1 MKFYLPLG
9 AAAGLLALSGCVE
22 PSDIGAEPPP
32 PPPTV
37 VYADQS
43 AAPSETTYVPPGTYA
58 TAPSYSQDDYED
70 DGAPVPSE
78 GEVEVESVQ
87 DFDEPLQPYGEWI
100 VVANY
105 GRCWRPRHVEA
116 DWRPYCDGHWVD
128 TDQGWYWESD
138 EPWGW
143 ATYHYGRWDFQ
154 AGFGWYW
161 IPRTRW
167 APAWVE
173 WRSGGG
179 YVGWAPL
186 PPGARFDRS
195 THRFH
200 EVHASDHNFV
210 FVHENRFDQRVRPST
225 VVVNNTTIIHETTNI
240 TSITMV
246 NNHVHN
252 GGPRADAVAK
262 AMGHQVRPV
271 QAVQLRRQIERPVA
285 AKHPM
290 LTHPHTNRPANRN
303 NSNVNN
309 SNSPARSSGPRGP
322 VGNPAE
328 NHQPYGAPRTN
339 QNQTQAHPA
348 TRPQN
353 PNAPQSN
360 TAHPA
365 TTTAHPTPTA
375 PAHVNQPMRDLNAR
389 PAMKPLHQDNKMN
402 ELHTAPTMKPLENH
416 GAVNMPRTQT
426 NRSPATLPAPQQHV
440 VQPHPVQ
447 EHATQAPHAT
457 TAAPHQALPQSQS
470 PQSRPQLPREHNPVI
485 APHNNPPSAVGP
497 AQTQSAAIP
506 QQSAPHQTAPHQTAP
521 QAAHTPPPQHV
532 VPPRAAV
539 QPKVQPPPQQQHD
552 RRGDSPNQPQK

>member
-1 MKFYLPLG
+1 LIDLMPERYQERKIVKAKYRRLFFMSKGVTTMKFYLPLG

-22 PSDIGAEPPP
+22 PNDTSAEAPPP
-32 PPPTV
+32 PPAV

-58 TAPSYSQDDYED
+58 TAPSYPQDDYED

-78 GEVEVESVQ
+78 GEVEVDSVQ

-116 DWRPYCDGHWVD
+116 NWRPYCDGHWVD

-173 WRSGGG
+173 WRTGGG

-186 PPGARFDRS
+186 PPGARFDKDG
-195 THRFH
+195 HHFH
-200 EVHASDHNFV
+200 EVHASDRNFV
-210 FVHENRFDQRVRPST
+210 FVHENHFDQRVRPST
-225 VVVNNTTIIHETTNI
+225 VVVNNTTIIHETKNI
-240 TSITMV
+240 TSITIV

-252 GGPRADAVAK
+252 GGPRVDVVAK

-271 QAVQLRRQIERPVA
+271 PAVQLRRQIERPVA
-285 AKHPM
+285 TKHPM
-290 LTHPHTNRPANRN
+290 LTRPHGNRPANRN
-303 NSNVNN
+303 NANANNNN
-309 SNSPARSSGPRGP
+309 SPTRSTGPRGP
-322 VGNPAE
+322 IGNPAE
-328 NHQPYGAPRTN
+328 NHQPYGAPPTN
-339 QNQTQAHPA
+339 QNHTQPRPA
-348 TRPQN
+348 TRSQN
-353 PNAPQSN
+353 PNVPQSANPPAHSAPQM
-360 TAHPA
+360 
-365 TTTAHPTPTA
+365 HPTPA
-375 PAHVNQPMRDLNAR
+375 PTHVNQPMHDLNAH

-416 GAVNMPRTQT
+416 AAVHTPQTPR
-426 NRSPATLPAPQQHV
+426 
-440 VQPHPVQ
+440 
-447 EHATQAPHAT
+447 AT
-457 TAAPHQALPQSQS
+457 TPPAHQAVPQP
-470 PQSRPQLPREHNPVI
+470 PQPRPQLPREQNPVI

-497 AQTQSAAIP
+497 AQTHSAAVP
-506 QQSAPHQTAPHQTAP
+506 QQSTPHQVAPQTAHP
-521 QAAHTPPPQHV
+521 PPPQRA

-539 QPKVQPPPQQQHD
+539 QPKTPPPQQQHE
-552 RRGDSPNQPQK
+552 RRDDSPNQNQPQK